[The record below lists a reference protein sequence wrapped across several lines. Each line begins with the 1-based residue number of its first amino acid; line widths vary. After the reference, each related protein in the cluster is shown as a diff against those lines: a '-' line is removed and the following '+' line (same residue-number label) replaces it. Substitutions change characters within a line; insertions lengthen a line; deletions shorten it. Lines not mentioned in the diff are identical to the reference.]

1 MRQWIEYAVEN
12 YRSKNSFGFQL
23 AKDLKPRQ
31 IDMAIDQYARIVKP
45 EEVVA
50 LLDTTL
56 VKSGKSGFLLTDR
69 YLYSSNEK
77 EEAPVE
83 LMYLKSVSVREENNS
98 YCVLEYEDGRKRELY
113 VSVFLDVVDIL
124 EIIISQKESRE
135 TEGDKKSVKSDPEGS
150 AKEQTREV
158 RPEVLEL
165 ERRVDTSLDVIGE
178 EKKKD
183 TGRNVEG
190 REPAARKSS
199 GTAVAEKGE
208 ETESE
213 MAGKEPKTEPEK
225 AGKEQESKT
234 DSETDKKEDR
244 SGTDPEEVMEER
256 NPEPVSKAAEREPAI
271 KDEWNTSEKDPEPEQ
286 IIESPE
292 TAEPEHSIE
301 LADSELSDG
310 LPKELSLEIVALDD
324 VEDEDSEES
333 DEPFWDTDTLRTE
346 LDVQEPYEQVLEKAE
361 AGDEAAMYK
370 AAEMLYVGYG
380 TLQDR
385 KEALRWFRESAKAAY
400 VPAML
405 KLMQFYNDG
414 ELVKKNLTLSMSWG
428 KKAAATGEPEGQYA
442 LAKAYIYG
450 EPEIQDTDKGLKLLV
465 DMVQQGDAAAE
476 DMIQEVHRKMRKAK
490 ESFDQG
496 IRNPS
501 TASGYYEM
509 GMYCKEGDGYHRYL
523 KEATEYFRKAAEKE
537 HIQAQYQL
545 ALAYYTGA
553 GVKKDEA
560 ESIRWLEKA
569 AAKSHKEAGELLAE
583 LREKQRI
590 KQEKTEFKTHL
601 RQAEKGDAY
610 AQSKVA
616 GMYLRGTGVKKDI
629 KKGIEW
635 YEKASETDEG
645 YAARQLAKLYA
656 EGDIIPADP
665 ERAAYWRMVGGI
677 LDDL

>member
-135 TEGDKKSVKSDPEGS
+135 TEGEKKSVKSDPEGS

-178 EKKKD
+178 GKKKD

-213 MAGKEPKTEPEK
+213 TAGKEPKTEPE
-225 AGKEQESKT
+225 A
-234 DSETDKKEDR
+234 
-244 SGTDPEEVMEER
+244 VL
-256 NPEPVSKAAEREPAI
+256 KAAESGLNLKAEQ
-271 KDEWNTSEKDPEPEQ
+271 NTSEKENEPEPGSPIAEPEQ
-286 IIESPE
+286 IIESPETAEPEQVKENLETTEPEQIIEGPE

-523 KEATEYFRKAAEKE
+523 KEAAEYFRKAAEKE

-590 KQEKTEFKTHL
+590 RQEKTEFKNHL

-635 YEKASETDEG
+635 YEKAGETDEG

>member
-135 TEGDKKSVKSDPEGS
+135 TEGEKKSVKSDPEGS

-178 EKKKD
+178 GKKKD

-213 MAGKEPKTEPEK
+213 TAGKEPKTEPE
-225 AGKEQESKT
+225 A
-234 DSETDKKEDR
+234 
-244 SGTDPEEVMEER
+244 
-256 NPEPVSKAAEREPAI
+256 VSKAAESGLNLKAEQ
-271 KDEWNTSEKDPEPEQ
+271 NTSEKENEPEPGSPIAEPEQ
-286 IIESPE
+286 IIESPETAEPEQVKENLETTEPEQIIEGPE

-523 KEATEYFRKAAEKE
+523 KEAAEYFRKAAEKE

-590 KQEKTEFKTHL
+590 RQEKTEFKNHL

>member
-135 TEGDKKSVKSDPEGS
+135 TEGEKKSVKSDPEGS

-178 EKKKD
+178 GKKKD

-213 MAGKEPKTEPEK
+213 TAGKEPKTEPE
-225 AGKEQESKT
+225 A
-234 DSETDKKEDR
+234 
-244 SGTDPEEVMEER
+244 VL
-256 NPEPVSKAAEREPAI
+256 KAAESGLNLKAEQ
-271 KDEWNTSEKDPEPEQ
+271 NTSEKENEPEPGSPIAEPEQ
-286 IIESPE
+286 IIESPETAEPEQVKENLETTEPEQIIEGPE

-523 KEATEYFRKAAEKE
+523 KEAAEYFRKAAEKE

-590 KQEKTEFKTHL
+590 RQEKTEFKNHL

-629 KKGIEW
+629 KKGIGW

>member
-135 TEGDKKSVKSDPEGS
+135 TEGEKKSVKSDPEGS

-178 EKKKD
+178 GKKKD

-213 MAGKEPKTEPEK
+213 TAGKEPKTEPK
-225 AGKEQESKT
+225 A
-234 DSETDKKEDR
+234 
-244 SGTDPEEVMEER
+244 VL
-256 NPEPVSKAAEREPAI
+256 KAAESGLNLKAEQ
-271 KDEWNTSEKDPEPEQ
+271 NTSEKENEPEPGSPIAEPEQ
-286 IIESPE
+286 IIESPETAEPEQVKENLETTEPEQIIEGPE

-523 KEATEYFRKAAEKE
+523 KEAAEYFRKAAEKE

-590 KQEKTEFKTHL
+590 RQEKTEFKNHL

>member
-135 TEGDKKSVKSDPEGS
+135 TEGEKKSVKSDPEGS

-178 EKKKD
+178 GKKKD

-213 MAGKEPKTEPEK
+213 TAGKEPKTEPE
-225 AGKEQESKT
+225 A
-234 DSETDKKEDR
+234 
-244 SGTDPEEVMEER
+244 VL
-256 NPEPVSKAAEREPAI
+256 KAAESGLNLKAEQ
-271 KDEWNTSEKDPEPEQ
+271 NTSEKENEPEPGSPIAEPEQ
-286 IIESPE
+286 IIESPETAEPEQVKENLETTEPEQIIEGPE

-496 IRNPS
+496 LRNPS

-523 KEATEYFRKAAEKE
+523 KEAAEYFRKAAEKE

-590 KQEKTEFKTHL
+590 RQEKTEFKNHL

>member
-135 TEGDKKSVKSDPEGS
+135 TEGEKKSVKSDPEGS

-178 EKKKD
+178 GKKKD

-213 MAGKEPKTEPEK
+213 TAGKEPKTEPE
-225 AGKEQESKT
+225 A
-234 DSETDKKEDR
+234 
-244 SGTDPEEVMEER
+244 
-256 NPEPVSKAAEREPAI
+256 VSKAAESGLNLKAEQ
-271 KDEWNTSEKDPEPEQ
+271 NTSEKENEPEPGSPIAEPEQ

-292 TAEPEHSIE
+292 TAEPEQVKENLETAEPEQIIESPETAEPKHSIE

-523 KEATEYFRKAAEKE
+523 KEAAEYFRKAAEKE

-590 KQEKTEFKTHL
+590 KQEKTEFKNHL

>member
-135 TEGDKKSVKSDPEGS
+135 TEGEKKSVKSDPEGS

-178 EKKKD
+178 GKKKD

-213 MAGKEPKTEPEK
+213 TAGKEPKTEPE
-225 AGKEQESKT
+225 A
-234 DSETDKKEDR
+234 
-244 SGTDPEEVMEER
+244 VL
-256 NPEPVSKAAEREPAI
+256 KAAESGLNLQAEQ
-271 KDEWNTSEKDPEPEQ
+271 NTSEKENEPEPGSPIAEPEQ
-286 IIESPE
+286 IIESPETAEPEQVKENLETTEPEQIIEGPE

-523 KEATEYFRKAAEKE
+523 KEAAEYFRKAAEKE

-590 KQEKTEFKTHL
+590 RQEKTEFKNHL

-656 EGDIIPADP
+656 EGDILPADP

>member
-135 TEGDKKSVKSDPEGS
+135 AEGEKKSVKSDLEGS

-199 GTAVAEKGE
+199 GTAVDEKGE

-213 MAGKEPKTEPEK
+213 KAGKDPKTEPE
-225 AGKEQESKT
+225 A
-234 DSETDKKEDR
+234 
-244 SGTDPEEVMEER
+244 VL
-256 NPEPVSKAAEREPAI
+256 KAAESGLNLKAEQ
-271 KDEWNTSEKDPEPEQ
+271 NTSEKENEPEPEQIIKSPETAEPEQVKENLETAEPEQ

-346 LDVQEPYEQVLEKAE
+346 LDVQEPYEQVVEKAE

-523 KEATEYFRKAAEKE
+523 KEAAEYFRKAAEKE

-553 GVKKDEA
+553 GVKKDEP

-590 KQEKTEFKTHL
+590 KQEKTEFKNHL

>member
-135 TEGDKKSVKSDPEGS
+135 TEGEKKSVKSDPEGS

-213 MAGKEPKTEPEK
+213 TAGKEPKTEPE
-225 AGKEQESKT
+225 A
-234 DSETDKKEDR
+234 
-244 SGTDPEEVMEER
+244 
-256 NPEPVSKAAEREPAI
+256 VSKAAESGLNLKAEQ
-271 KDEWNTSEKDPEPEQ
+271 NTSEKENEPEPGSPIAEPEQ

-292 TAEPEHSIE
+292 TAEPEQVKENLETAEPEQIIESPETAEPKHSIE

-523 KEATEYFRKAAEKE
+523 KEAAEYFRKAAEKE

-590 KQEKTEFKTHL
+590 KQEKTEFKNHL

-635 YEKASETDEG
+635 YEKASEMDEG

>member
-135 TEGDKKSVKSDPEGS
+135 TEGEKKSVKSDPEGS

-213 MAGKEPKTEPEK
+213 TAGKEPKTEPE
-225 AGKEQESKT
+225 A
-234 DSETDKKEDR
+234 
-244 SGTDPEEVMEER
+244 
-256 NPEPVSKAAEREPAI
+256 VSKAAESGLNLKAEQ
-271 KDEWNTSEKDPEPEQ
+271 NTSEKENEPEPGSPIAEPEQ

-292 TAEPEHSIE
+292 TAEPEQVKENLETAEPEQIIESPETAEPKHSIE

-428 KKAAATGEPEGQYA
+428 KKA
-442 LAKAYIYG
+442 
-450 EPEIQDTDKGLKLLV
+450 
-465 DMVQQGDAAAE
+465 M
-476 DMIQEVHRKMRKAK
+476 
-490 ESFDQG
+490 
-496 IRNPS
+496 
-501 TASGYYEM
+501 
-509 GMYCKEGDGYHRYL
+509 
-523 KEATEYFRKAAEKE
+523 
-537 HIQAQYQL
+537 
-545 ALAYYTGA
+545 
-553 GVKKDEA
+553 
-560 ESIRWLEKA
+560 
-569 AAKSHKEAGELLAE
+569 
-583 LREKQRI
+583 
-590 KQEKTEFKTHL
+590 
-601 RQAEKGDAY
+601 
-610 AQSKVA
+610 
-616 GMYLRGTGVKKDI
+616 
-629 KKGIEW
+629 
-635 YEKASETDEG
+635 
-645 YAARQLAKLYA
+645 
-656 EGDIIPADP
+656 
-665 ERAAYWRMVGGI
+665 
-677 LDDL
+677 

>member
-135 TEGDKKSVKSDPEGS
+135 TEGEKKSVKSDPEGS

-213 MAGKEPKTEPEK
+213 TAGKEPKTEPE
-225 AGKEQESKT
+225 A
-234 DSETDKKEDR
+234 
-244 SGTDPEEVMEER
+244 
-256 NPEPVSKAAEREPAI
+256 VSKAAESGLNLKAEQ
-271 KDEWNTSEKDPEPEQ
+271 NTSEKENEPEPGSPIAEPEQ

-292 TAEPEHSIE
+292 TAEPEQVKENLETAEPEQIIESPETAEPKHSIE

-450 EPEIQDTDKGLKLLV
+450 ESEIQDTDKGLKLLV

-523 KEATEYFRKAAEKE
+523 KEAAEYFRKAAEKE

-590 KQEKTEFKTHL
+590 KQEKTEFKNHL

>member
-135 TEGDKKSVKSDPEGS
+135 TEGEKKSVKSDPEGS

-178 EKKKD
+178 GKKKD

-213 MAGKEPKTEPEK
+213 TAGKEPKTEPE
-225 AGKEQESKT
+225 A
-234 DSETDKKEDR
+234 
-244 SGTDPEEVMEER
+244 VL
-256 NPEPVSKAAEREPAI
+256 KAAESGLNLKAEQ
-271 KDEWNTSEKDPEPEQ
+271 NTSEKENEPEPGSPIAEPEQ
-286 IIESPE
+286 IIESPETAEPEQVKENLETTEPEQIIEGPE

-523 KEATEYFRKAAEKE
+523 KEAAEYFRKAAEKE

-590 KQEKTEFKTHL
+590 RQEKTEFKNHL

>member
-98 YCVLEYEDGRKRELY
+98 YCVLEYEDRRKRELY

-135 TEGDKKSVKSDPEGS
+135 TEGEKKSVKSDPEGS

-213 MAGKEPKTEPEK
+213 TAGKEPKTEPE
-225 AGKEQESKT
+225 A
-234 DSETDKKEDR
+234 
-244 SGTDPEEVMEER
+244 
-256 NPEPVSKAAEREPAI
+256 VSKAAESGLNLKAEQ
-271 KDEWNTSEKDPEPEQ
+271 NTSEKENEPEPGSPIAEPEQ

-292 TAEPEHSIE
+292 TAEPEQVKENLETAEPEQIIESPETAEPKHSIE

-523 KEATEYFRKAAEKE
+523 KEAAEYFRKAAEKE

-590 KQEKTEFKTHL
+590 KQEKTEFKNHL

>member
-135 TEGDKKSVKSDPEGS
+135 TEGEKKSVKSDPEGS

-178 EKKKD
+178 GKKKD

-213 MAGKEPKTEPEK
+213 TAGKEPKTEPE
-225 AGKEQESKT
+225 A
-234 DSETDKKEDR
+234 
-244 SGTDPEEVMEER
+244 VL
-256 NPEPVSKAAEREPAI
+256 KAAESGLNLKAEQ
-271 KDEWNTSEKDPEPEQ
+271 NTSEKENEPEPGSPIAEPEQ

-292 TAEPEHSIE
+292 TAEPEQVKENLETAEPEQIIESPETAEPKHSIE

-523 KEATEYFRKAAEKE
+523 KEAAEYFRKAAEKE

-590 KQEKTEFKTHL
+590 RQEKTEFKNHL

>member
-77 EEAPVE
+77 EEPPVE
-83 LMYLKSVSVREENNS
+83 LMYLKSVSIREENNS

-113 VSVFLDVVDIL
+113 VSVFLDVADIL
-124 EIIISQKESRE
+124 EMIIHQRESQG
-135 TEGDKKSVKSDPEGS
+135 TEEEERAGNGFEGGEDIQ
-150 AKEQTREV
+150 AGEK
-158 RPEVLEL
+158 RPEVMEL
-165 ERRVDTSLDVIGE
+165 EQRVETSLDAIRDTDSEREENERNPKVNSEADIGAD
-178 EKKKD
+178 KKTD
-183 TGRNVEG
+183 
-190 REPAARKSS
+190 RKVDKKESS
-199 GTAVAEKGE
+199 FG
-208 ETESE
+208 
-213 MAGKEPKTEPEK
+213 TEPEEVREEK
-225 AGKEQESKT
+225 SPKRNVQMTENEETPPMEADTKEI
-234 DSETDKKEDR
+234 
-244 SGTDPEEVMEER
+244 
-256 NPEPVSKAAEREPAI
+256 EPA
-271 KDEWNTSEKDPEPEQ
+271 DP
-286 IIESPE
+286 
-292 TAEPEHSIE
+292 
-301 LADSELSDG
+301 ELSDD
-310 LPKELSLEIVALDD
+310 LPKELSLEIVTLED
-324 VEDEDSEES
+324 VEDEDSKEPE
-333 DEPFWDTDTLRTE
+333 EPFWDTETLRAE
-346 LDVQEPYEQVLEKAE
+346 LEAGETYEQILEKAE

-370 AAEMLYVGYG
+370 AAEMLYAGVG
-380 TLQDR
+380 TQQNQ

-400 VPAML
+400 VPGML
-405 KLMQFYNDG
+405 KMMQLYKDG

-428 KKAAATGEPEGQYA
+428 KKAAATGEPEAQYA

-450 EPEIQDTDKGLKLLV
+450 ESEIQDTDKGIKLLV
-465 DMVQQGDAAAE
+465 EMAQQGDADAE
-476 DMIQEVHRKMRKAK
+476 DMIHEVHRKMKEAK
-490 ESFDQG
+490 EQFEQG

-501 TASGYYEM
+501 TASGFYEM
-509 GMYCKEGDGYHRYL
+509 GMYCKTGDGYHTYL
-523 KEATEYFRKAAEKE
+523 KDAAEYFRIAAQKE

-583 LREKQRI
+583 LKAKQRL
-590 KQEKTEFKTHL
+590 KQEKTEFKNHL

-616 GMYLRGTGVKKDI
+616 GMYLRGIGVKKDVE
-629 KKGIEW
+629 KGIEW
-635 YEKASETDEG
+635 YERASETDEG

-677 LDDL
+677 LDEL

>member
-23 AKDLKPRQ
+23 TKDLKPRQ
-31 IDMAIDQYARIVKP
+31 IDMAIEQYARIVKP

-83 LMYLKSVSVREENNS
+83 LMYLKSVSTREDNNS

-113 VSVFLDVVDIL
+113 VSVFLDVADIL
-124 EIIISQKESRE
+124 EMIISQRESQESEEEKES
-135 TEGDKKSVKSDPEGS
+135 VKDDSSENE
-150 AKEQTREV
+150 KEQAAKKKNEV
-158 RPEVLEL
+158 MEL
-165 ERRVDTSLDVIGE
+165 ERRVETSLDEIEDRQGTETNREITIREENTRKEPVIAVS
-178 EKKKD
+178 EK
-183 TGRNVEG
+183 E
-190 REPAARKSS
+190 
-199 GTAVAEKGE
+199 E
-208 ETESE
+208 ETERDSE
-213 MAGKEPKTEPEK
+213 ISEPEK
-225 AGKEQESKT
+225 SQET
-234 DSETDKKEDR
+234 DSE
-244 SGTDPEEVMEER
+244 
-256 NPEPVSKAAEREPAI
+256 
-271 KDEWNTSEKDPEPEQ
+271 
-286 IIESPE
+286 E
-292 TAEPEHSIE
+292 T
-301 LADSELSDG
+301 
-310 LPKELSLEIVALDD
+310 LSLEIIGL
-324 VEDEDSEES
+324 EDLEDKNSKKSEE
-333 DEPFWDTDTLRTE
+333 PLWDTEALQE
-346 LDVQEPYEQVLEKAE
+346 GQDVQEPYEQILEKAE
-361 AGDEAAMYK
+361 AGDESAMYK
-370 AAEMLYVGYG
+370 AAEMLYTGC
-380 TLQDR
+380 QAPQNQ
-385 KEALRWFRESAKAAY
+385 KEALRWFREAAKAAY
-400 VPAML
+400 VPAMIRL
-405 KLMQFYNDG
+405 IQFYRDG
-414 ELVKKNLTLSMSWG
+414 EAVKKNLTLSMSWA
-428 KKAAATGEPEGQYA
+428 KKAAATGEPEGKYA
-442 LAKAYIYG
+442 LAQAYIYG

-465 DMVQQGDAAAE
+465 EMVQQGDAAADE
-476 DMIQEVHRKMRKAK
+476 MIREVHQKIREAK
-490 ESFDQG
+490 ERFDKG

-509 GMYCKEGDGYHRYL
+509 GMYCKVGDGYYTYP
-523 KEATEYFRKAAEKE
+523 KEAVEYFRKAAEKD

-569 AAKSHKEAGELLAE
+569 ASKSHKEAGELLTE
-583 LREKQRI
+583 LQEKQRI
-590 KQEKTEFKTHL
+590 KQEKTKFKSHL

-616 GMYLRGTGVKKDI
+616 GMYLRGIGVKKDI
-629 KKGIEW
+629 EKGIEW

-656 EGDIIPADP
+656 DGDIIPADP

>member
-31 IDMAIDQYARIVKP
+31 IEMAIDQYARIVKP

-83 LMYLKSVSVREENNS
+83 LMYLKSVSIREDNNS
-98 YCVLEYEDGRKRELY
+98 YCVLEYEDGRKREVY
-113 VSVFLDVVDIL
+113 VSVFLDVADIL
-124 EIIISQKESRE
+124 EMIIHQKESRE
-135 TEGDKKSVKSDPEGS
+135 TEEEKECAESDSGGGEKILTGE
-150 AKEQTREV
+150 K
-158 RPEVLEL
+158 RPEVMEL
-165 ERRVDTSLDVIGE
+165 EQRVETSLDAIW
-178 EKKKD
+178 
-183 TGRNVEG
+183 
-190 REPAARKSS
+190 
-199 GTAVAEKGE
+199 
-208 ETESE
+208 ETDS
-213 MAGKEPKTEPEK
+213 EK
-225 AGKEQESKT
+225 AGNERIPKADSEVNKEADSEANKEADYEVNKEADSEANKEADSEANREADSEANKET
-234 DSETDKKEDR
+234 DSEANKEADKKESSFR
-244 SGTDPEEVMEER
+244 IDPEYVKEEK
-256 NPEPVSKAAEREPAI
+256 NLDISAPTTEKE
-271 KDEWNTSEKDPEPEQ
+271 DEQ
-286 IIESPE
+286 E
-292 TAEPEHSIE
+292 TN
-301 LADSELSDG
+301 LELSDE
-310 LPKELSLEIVALDD
+310 LPKELSLEIVTLED
-324 VEDEDSEES
+324 VEDEDSKETE
-333 DEPFWDTDTLRTE
+333 EPFWDTEALRAE
-346 LDVQEPYEQVLEKAE
+346 LDVEEPYEQILEKAE

-370 AAEMLYVGYG
+370 AGEMLYVGLG
-380 TLQDR
+380 TQQNQ

-400 VPAML
+400 VPGML
-405 KLMQFYNDG
+405 KMVQFYKDG

-428 KKAAATGEPEGQYA
+428 KKAAATGEPKAQYA

-450 EPEIQDTDKGLKLLV
+450 ESEIQDTDKGIKLLV
-465 DMVQQGDAAAE
+465 EMAQQGDTAAE
-476 DMIQEVHRKMRKAK
+476 DMIHEVHRKMKEAK
-490 ESFDQG
+490 EQFDQG

-501 TASGYYEM
+501 TASGFYEM
-509 GMYCKEGDGYHRYL
+509 GMYCKTGDGYHTYL
-523 KEATEYFRKAAEKE
+523 KDAAEYFRIAAEKE

-553 GVKKDEA
+553 GVKKDET

-569 AAKSHKEAGELLAE
+569 AAKSHKEAGELLAD
-583 LREKQRI
+583 LQEKQRL
-590 KQEKTEFKTHL
+590 KREKTEFKNHL

-616 GMYLRGTGVKKDI
+616 GMYLRGIGVKKDVE
-629 KKGIEW
+629 KGIEW
-635 YEKASETDEG
+635 YERASETDEG

-677 LDDL
+677 LDEL

>member
-135 TEGDKKSVKSDPEGS
+135 TEGEKKSVKSDPEGS

-178 EKKKD
+178 GKKKD

-213 MAGKEPKTEPEK
+213 TAGKEPKTEPE
-225 AGKEQESKT
+225 A
-234 DSETDKKEDR
+234 
-244 SGTDPEEVMEER
+244 VL
-256 NPEPVSKAAEREPAI
+256 KAAESGLNLKAEQ
-271 KDEWNTSEKDPEPEQ
+271 NTSEKENEPEPGSPIAEPEQ
-286 IIESPE
+286 IIESPETAEPEQVKENLETTEPEQIIEGPE

-523 KEATEYFRKAAEKE
+523 KEAAEYFRKAAEKE

-590 KQEKTEFKTHL
+590 KQEKTEFKNHL